1 MNRKLRRIQLI
12 TLVLLIVLSLF
23 ASASANIKYGES
35 NQVNPQKTSIKG
47 EGTVNS
53 GYSSLSKTYLNYSLG
68 GGVRAESLSSTRKF
82 SGTVKIQLFSAA
94 SPNLPIAQHSS
105 PASFA
110 AQTSG
115 YTFPSGDYY
124 APGYANNGLN
134 IVKTQKYQYTAIST
148 GIPSTVKIHY
158 LCFLYSMD

>member
-53 GYSSLSKTYLNYSLG
+53 GYRQSI
-68 GGVRAESLSSTRKF
+68 R
-82 SGTVKIQLFSAA
+82 
-94 SPNLPIAQHSS
+94 
-105 PASFA
+105 
-110 AQTSG
+110 
-115 YTFPSGDYY
+115 
-124 APGYANNGLN
+124 
-134 IVKTQKYQYTAIST
+134 
-148 GIPSTVKIHY
+148 
-158 LCFLYSMD
+158 

>member
-68 GGVRAESLSSTRKF
+68 GGVRAEWLSSTRKF

-124 APGYANNGLN
+124 APGSWIREQRTEYCQNSEIPVYRHFNG
-134 IVKTQKYQYTAIST
+134 
-148 GIPSTVKIHY
+148 
-158 LCFLYSMD
+158 YSQHG